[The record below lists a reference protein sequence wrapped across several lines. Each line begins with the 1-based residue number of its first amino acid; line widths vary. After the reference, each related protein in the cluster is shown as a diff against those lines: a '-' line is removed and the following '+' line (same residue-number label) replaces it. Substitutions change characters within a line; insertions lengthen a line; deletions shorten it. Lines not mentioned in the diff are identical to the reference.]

1 MTITATGRG
10 DAETRSTVLSLVV
23 WTGVAVLG
31 AGAFGVLA
39 LARGETISAAW
50 LVVAAVC
57 SYLVAYRFYSRFIAG
72 TVFGVDVRRAT
83 PAERL
88 NNGRDYHPTSRWI
101 LFGHHFSAISG
112 AGPLVGPTLAAQ
124 FGFLPGTIWLIAGV
138 VLGGAVQDLLILCA
152 SMRRDGKSLG
162 QIAKEEVNPVAG
174 MAAMVAIF
182 AIMIILL
189 AVLGLVVVNAL
200 RDSPWGLFT
209 ISCTIPIALLM
220 GWWMNNFRPGKVAEA
235 TGIGILLL
243 FAALVGGQW
252 VSQSATWAPAFT
264 WSGTKLAW
272 AVMIYGFV
280 AAVLPVWLLL
290 APRDYLSAFMK
301 VGTILVLGVA
311 IVIVMPPLK
320 LPALTRFIDG
330 TGPVF
335 AGKLFPFAFITIACG
350 AVSGFHAL
358 VSSGT
363 TPKMLRCETDAR
375 FVGYGGML
383 TESLVGVMALIAAA
397 TLEPGV
403 YFAMNVGPAALGT
416 TSAAAAQTIA
426 QWGFTVSPDQLDALA
441 KQMGE
446 ATLLS
451 RTGGAPSLAVGM
463 AGILGGVFTGS
474 GLALWYHFAIMFEA
488 VFILT
493 TIDAGTRVGR
503 FMLQELLGHA
513 YAPLARTSWYP
524 SIILSSFLVVVGWG
538 YFLYQGVI
546 DPLGGINSLWPLF
559 GIANQL
565 LAAVAL
571 CVATTVLVKMG
582 RQRYMWVP
590 MLPLAWLAAATLTA
604 GWQKVFSPDPKLGFL
619 AHAQALANSTLPTAS
634 RMIFNDRL
642 DAGLALFFMAVV
654 LIVILASAREWW
666 MVLAGKKAPVVHEAP
681 YVESELARVNA

>member
-1 MTITATGRG
+1 MERLLRG
-10 DAETRSTVLSLVV
+10 AA
-23 WTGVAVLG
+23 WIAVAVVG
-31 AGAFGVLA
+31 AAAFGLIAVW
-39 LARGETISAAW
+39 RGETISAAW

-57 SYLVAYRFYSRFIAG
+57 AYLVAYRFYSRFIADR
-72 TVFGVDVRRAT
+72 VFELDPRRAT

-88 NNGRDYHPTSRWI
+88 DNGRDFVPTNRWI

-138 VLGGAVQDLLILCA
+138 VLGGAVQDFLILCA

-189 AVLGLVVVNAL
+189 AVLALVVVNAL

-209 ISCTIPIALLM
+209 ISMTVPIALLM
-220 GWWMNNFRPGKVAEA
+220 GWWMNTFRPGKVAEA
-235 TGIGILLL
+235 TVLGILLL
-243 FAALVGGQW
+243 LGALVAGQW
-252 VSQSATWAPAFT
+252 VSADPTWGPAFT
-264 WSGTKLAW
+264 WSGPNLSW
-272 AVMIYGFV
+272 AVMGYGFV
-280 AAVLPVWLLL
+280 ASVLPVWLLL

-311 IVIVMPPLK
+311 ILFVMPPLQM
-320 LPALTRFIDG
+320 PAVTQFIDG

-350 AVSGFHAL
+350 AISGFHAL

-363 TPKMLRCETDAR
+363 SPKMLRCEPDAR
-375 FVGYGGML
+375 LVGYGSML
-383 TESLVGVMALIAAA
+383 TESLVGVMAMVAAA
-397 TLEPGV
+397 TLDPGV
-403 YFAMNVGPAALGT
+403 YFAMNVGPAVLGT
-416 TSAAAAQTIA
+416 TAASAAEAVS
-426 QWGFTVSPDQLDALA
+426 QWGFTLNPTDLDVLA
-441 KQMGE
+441 AQMGE
-446 ATLLS
+446 STLLS

-463 AGILGGVFTGS
+463 AGILGGVFTGP

-503 FMLQELLGHA
+503 FMLQELLGHIS
-513 YAPLARTSWYP
+513 APLGRTSWYP
-524 SIILSSFLVVVGWG
+524 SIVLSSFIVVAGWG
-538 YFLYQGVI
+538 YFLYQGVV

-582 RQRYMWVP
+582 KLRYTWVT
-590 MLPLAWLAAATLTA
+590 LVPLAWLAAATLTA
-604 GWQKVFSPDPKLGFL
+604 GWQKVLSPEPALGFL
-619 AHAQALANSTLPTAS
+619 SHARSLQASVDPNAA
-634 RMIFNDRL
+634 RMIFNDYVN
-642 DAGLALFFMAVV
+642 AGLASFFM
-654 LIVILASAREWW
+654 LIVCVVILASAREWYL
-666 MVLAGKKAPVVHEAP
+666 VAAGRKAPAVNEAP
-681 YVESELARVNA
+681 YVESVLARVGA

>member
-1 MTITATGRG
+1 MP
-10 DAETRSTVLSLVV
+10 SVLLALV
-23 WTGVAVLG
+23 WVAVATAG
-31 AGAFGVLA
+31 AGALGFIA
-39 LARGETISAAW
+39 LSRGETISAAW
-50 LVVAAVC
+50 LLVAAVC
-57 SYLVAYRFYSRFIAG
+57 CYLVAYRFYSRFIADR
-72 TVFGVDVRRAT
+72 VFGLDGCRAT

-88 NNGRDYHPTSRWI
+88 SNGRDFVPTSKFV

-124 FGFLPGTIWLIAGV
+124 FGFLPGTLWLIAGV
-138 VLGGAVQDLLILCA
+138 VLGGAVQDFLILCA
-152 SMRRDGKSLG
+152 SVRRDGKSLG

-189 AVLGLVVVNAL
+189 AVLALVVVNAL

-220 GWWMNNFRPGKVAEA
+220 GLWMNNIRPGKVAEA
-235 TGIGILLL
+235 TVMGIVLL
-243 FAALVGGQW
+243 FAALMGGQW
-252 VSQSATWAPAFT
+252 VSQTPAWAAAFT
-264 WSGTKLAW
+264 WSGTNLTW
-272 AVMIYGFV
+272 AVVIYGFV
-280 AAVLPVWLLL
+280 ASVLPVWLLL

-301 VGTILVLGVA
+301 IGTILVLGLA
-311 IVIVMPPLK
+311 ILLVLPPLRM
-320 LPALTRFIDG
+320 PAVTQFIDG

-350 AVSGFHAL
+350 AISGFHAL

-363 TPKMLRCETDAR
+363 TPKMIRREPDAR
-375 FVGYGGML
+375 LVGYGSML
-383 TESLVGVMALIAAA
+383 MESLVGVMAMIAAA

-403 YFAMNVGPAALGT
+403 YFAMNVGPAGLGATSETAAL
-416 TSAAAAQTIA
+416 AIA
-426 QWGFTVSPDQLDALA
+426 QWGFTVSPAELDALA

-463 AGILGGVFTGS
+463 ASILGGVFSGA
-474 GLALWYHFAIMFEA
+474 GLAIWYHFAIMFEA

-503 FMLQELLGHA
+503 FMLQELLGHVW
-513 YAPLARTSWYP
+513 APLGRTSWYP
-524 SIILSSFLVVVGWG
+524 SILLSSFLVVAGWG
-538 YFLYQGVI
+538 YFLYQGVV

-571 CVATTVLVKMG
+571 CVATTVLFKMG
-582 RQRYMWVP
+582 RVRYSWVTIV
-590 MLPLAWLAAATLTA
+590 PLAWLATATLTA
-604 GWQKVFSPDPKLGFL
+604 GWQKVFSPNPRLGFL
-619 AHAQALANSTLPTAS
+619 AHARSLEGSIVPNVS

-642 DAGLALFFMAVV
+642 DAALAIFFMTVV
-654 LIVILASAREWW
+654 CVIIVASAREWY
-666 MVLAGKKAPVVHEAP
+666 LIASKRKAPRVNEAP
-681 YVESELARVNA
+681 YLESRLSDVVG